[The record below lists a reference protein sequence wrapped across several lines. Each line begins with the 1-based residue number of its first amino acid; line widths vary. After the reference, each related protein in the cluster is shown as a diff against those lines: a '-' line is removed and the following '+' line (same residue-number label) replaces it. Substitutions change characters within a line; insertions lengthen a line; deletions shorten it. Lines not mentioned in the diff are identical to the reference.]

1 MTTFQA
7 PMTAFQATTARQRVT
22 DAMADEAI
30 QRTALEIEPNC
41 DERPFQAGEA
51 VVYAAHGVGKIE
63 RVGVQQIAGHSV
75 EIIEVSFPANRMTL
89 RIPKAKARAAGLRRL
104 ATRERADE
112 AIAILAGRPRI
123 SKGLWARRAVELQS
137 RISSGQIRRIAEVVR
152 DLRHHALS
160 DKGSF
165 SERQIFVAA
174 FERLVSE
181 LAILTDAS
189 TEATTERL
197 TAIIREAEKTA
208 PPAIVDAS
216 EADLVAEAVAD
227 GQELA

>member
-30 QRTALEIEPNC
+30 QRTAREVEPNS

-63 RVGVQQIAGHSV
+63 RVGVQEIAGHAV

-112 AIAILAGRPRI
+112 AIAILAGRPRT
-123 SKGLWARRAVELQS
+123 SKGLWARRAVELQA
-137 RISSGQIRRIAEVVR
+137 RISSGQIRRVAEVVR

-189 TEATTERL
+189 PEATTERL
-197 TAIIREAEKTA
+197 TAIIREAEKSA
-208 PPAIVDAS
+208 PAAVDAS
-216 EADLVAEAVAD
+216 EAELLADAAAD
-227 GQELA
+227 GAQTA